1 MMKKQKVFRISI
13 TFILIKESPPPFFS
27 TNTNQNVQNNKI
39 LEIINS
45 N

>member
-1 MMKKQKVFRISI
+1 MIKKQEFFLISI
-13 TFILIKESPPPFFS
+13 IFILISELPPS
-27 TNTNQNVQNNKI
+27 TNYTNQNIQNNKM

>member
-1 MMKKQKVFRISI
+1 MIKKQKVFRISI
-13 TFILIKESPPPFFS
+13 TFILINEFPPS

-39 LEIINS
+39 LEIINP